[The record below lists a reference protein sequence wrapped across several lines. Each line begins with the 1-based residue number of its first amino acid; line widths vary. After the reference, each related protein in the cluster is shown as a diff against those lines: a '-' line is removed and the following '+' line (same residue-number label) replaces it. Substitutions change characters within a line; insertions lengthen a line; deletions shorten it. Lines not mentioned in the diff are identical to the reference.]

1 MKATLNSMLDH
12 AMKQYGLDRSYTIS
26 YNSFGNTP
34 FVDVREDNVLLASFL
49 VKDGE
54 MHSTIYHV

>member
-1 MKATLNSMLDH
+1 MLDH

-54 MHSTIYHV
+54 MHSTIYHK